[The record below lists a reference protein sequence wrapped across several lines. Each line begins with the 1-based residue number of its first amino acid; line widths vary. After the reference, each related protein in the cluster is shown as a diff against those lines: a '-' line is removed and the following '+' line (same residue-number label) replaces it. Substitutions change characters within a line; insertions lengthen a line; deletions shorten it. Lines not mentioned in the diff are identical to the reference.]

1 MSNKLRIKSNIKL
14 RVSCLSDCLEKA
26 SFVIL
31 KLATDK
37 VIMAINWPQL
47 LVWKGTSKMRNLFF
61 FVKKDQ
67 NIVTLARI
75 SQHLI
80 FECDPSYPSITQ
92 NRDFCYIFSIDYLKI
107 LFKPF
112 LTSWTNQRQTRKL
125 QTLYPTSTPHP
136 RPQVFPPKK
145 LGGAPP
151 IFWGKS
157 PGHEVIHPPPPV
169 NPYGML
175 MRNRE

>member
-92 NRDFCYIFSIDYLKI
+92 NRDFCYISSIDYLKI

-112 LTSWTNQRQTRKL
+112 LTSWTNQLQSFKPYTQPPPPHLVPRAFPQKSWVAPHPFFEGKALGTRL
-125 QTLYPTSTPHP
+125 STPHP
-136 RPQVFPPKK
+136 QSTPM
-145 LGGAPP
+145 GC
-151 IFWGKS
+151 
-157 PGHEVIHPPPPV
+157 
-169 NPYGML
+169 
-175 MRNRE
+175 